1 MRTVDLH
8 GLTSEQAMIE
18 VVKHLYDL
26 KRNKTDSVLFITGN
40 GTGTLKAAL
49 ETFLEKNKI
58 QYSIQNDGAAYH
70 LDSRNC
76 FANSGSNLYNNEDF
90 EDELLDE
97 DDLEDIFTGYK
108 F

>member
-26 KRNKTDSVLFITGN
+26 KRNKIDSVLFITGN

-49 ETFLEKNKI
+49 ETFLVKNKI
-58 QYSIQNDGAAYH
+58 KYHLQNDGAAYY
-70 LDSRNC
+70 LDSKDC
-76 FANSGSNLYNNEDF
+76 FSGSNSSLYDEEDF